1 MEKAELIAQIK
12 SAQNENDLQK
22 IVNAVELLSASD
34 REELEPLLEEMS
46 NRFLEN
52 AKETI
57 NSVKVAMDLERIS
70 AYISMSYIA
79 KRFFGKSRS
88 WLHNKINGNFSN
100 GKPASF
106 SGEEINKLREA
117 LDTLSGELKQVSMKL
132 SY

>member
-1 MEKAELIAQIK
+1 MEKTELIAQIK
-12 SAQNENDLQK
+12 NVQNTDDLQK
-22 IVNAVELLSASD
+22 IVNDVELLSMSD
-34 REELEPLLEEMS
+34 REELEPFLEEMS
-46 NRFLEN
+46 KRFLEN

-57 NSVKVAMDLERIS
+57 NAVKVAMDLEKIS
-70 AYISMSYIA
+70 EYISISYIA

-106 SGEEINKLREA
+106 SGEEINKLRDA
-117 LDTLSGELKQVSMKL
+117 LDTLSGEIKQVSLKL